1 VRNNLTRQK
10 TITAFLHM
18 CPGMTNTKYMVADAE
33 NCVI

>member
-1 VRNNLTRQK
+1 M
-10 TITAFLHM
+10 AFLRM